1 MKVGIVN
8 PISES
13 CRFLATRLL
22 DQGTEVAFL
31 CLDDLDVNLA
41 QHMILELAVLG
52 KVNDILHSRQ
62 KSFSVVNADLSDCKK
77 QTYFKI
83 TRFISIVSKP
93 IKIFFV
99 VVAFVLELSRIIR
112 GWTN

>member
-62 KSFSVVNADLSDCKK
+62 KSFSVVNADLSDCNVVGKLTRPPPKK
-77 QTYFKI
+77 KHI
-83 TRFISIVSKP
+83 LR
-93 IKIFFV
+93 
-99 VVAFVLELSRIIR
+99 
-112 GWTN
+112 

>member
-62 KSFSVVNADLSDCKK
+62 KSFSVVNADLSDCNVVGKLTRPPPKK

-93 IKIFFV
+93 IKIVFF
-99 VVAFVLELSRIIR
+99 LLLHLC
-112 GWTN
+112 